1 MSDALTRFGGA
12 ANARGVDRAEPGQV
26 RARSGPVRVAED
38 RTKPGPG
45 ARLALRVLRL
55 YKVLISPLFAGSCR
69 YLPSCSDYAAEAIE
83 RHGVAAGIGLG
94 ARRLCRCNP
103 FGGSG
108 HDPVPGSNPWRALFV
123 DKGRAEKK
131 TGDRAQSDSVRAEG
145 AQSGPARSISRF

>member
-1 MSDALTRFGGA
+1 MSDALTRLGGA
-12 ANARGVDRAEPGQV
+12 ANARGVDRAQPGQV
-26 RARSGPVRVAED
+26 RALSGPVRVAVD
-38 RTKPGPG
+38 RTKPSPF
-45 ARLALRVLRL
+45 ARLALRALRL

-83 RHGVAAGIGLG
+83 RHGVAAGIRLG

-123 DKGRAEKK
+123 GRGKAN
-131 TGDRAQSDSVRAEG
+131 
-145 AQSGPARSISRF
+145 PRS